1 MKIASCAAFAAAGL
15 VLLAGCVSP
24 LSKQGR
30 VSPAPAEAREHIAP
44 APQKERK
51 EREKEGEIAVP
62 PVAASPPSTPPSAA
76 VSASPTVTPPVV
88 ISEAPARSN
97 NAAVLAML
105 QQAERQSQTH
115 KLGVAVAT
123 LERALRLEPRN
134 PLIWHRLAVVRLRQG
149 RLAQAADLAAK
160 SNALLGESDPL
171 RAQNGAIIAR
181 ARRS

>member
-1 MKIASCAAFAAAGL
+1 MKIASCAVFAVAGL

-24 LSKQGR
+24 PPKQGR
-30 VSPAPAEAREHIAP
+30 AYPAPVEAREHAAP

-51 EREKEGEIAVP
+51 EREKEGEIAAP
-62 PVAASPPSTPPSAA
+62 PVVASPPSTPPSAA
-76 VSASPTVTPPVV
+76 VPAPPTVTPPVV
-88 ISEAPARSN
+88 ISEAPVRGN

-134 PLIWHRLAVVRLRQG
+134 PLIWHRLAVVRLKQG

-160 SNALLGESDPL
+160 SNALLGENDPL
-171 RAQNGAIIAR
+171 RAQNDAIIAK